1 MIPFVK
7 RFKGPHDCWEYLREH
22 CQAKLGSKK
31 LMLLKIIVFMRKEN
45 SSMDYYFKE
54 VREILDQFG
63 RYYFFHY
70 L

>member
-7 RFKGPHDCWEYLREH
+7 KFKDPHDCWEYLKEK
-22 CQAKLGSKK
+22 CQAKLGSRK
-31 LMLLKIIVFMRKEN
+31 LMLSKIIVFMKKEN
-45 SSMDYYFKE
+45 NNIDYYFKE

-63 RYYFFHY
+63 RYYFLHY